1 MRRLILS
8 TVLLCACMALT
19 LVTGR
24 IPAGFAMSEKDRSV
38 PGDPSQTSHRAPGME
53 MLAANEKNDNA
64 GSTDPEKPIATSPGR
79 EFDIS
84 LQSNRTTGFMWQLAS
99 PLDASIVQ
107 FVGSEYKAPKSRL
120 QGAGGTEVWT
130 FRSVGPGQ
138 ATISMKY
145 ARPWEKNVPPVKTVT
160 FKIVSQ

>member
-19 LVTGR
+19 VVTGR
-24 IPAGFAMSEKDRSV
+24 MPAGFAMSEKDRPV
-38 PGDPSQTSHRAPGME
+38 PGDAPQTAHCAPGME
-53 MLAANEKNDNA
+53 MIAANEKNDNA
-64 GSTDPEKPIATSPGR
+64 GSTDPDKPIATAPGR

-84 LQSNRTTGFMWQLAS
+84 LQSNRTTGFMWQLSS

-138 ATISMKY
+138 TTISMKY
-145 ARPWEKNVPPVKTVT
+145 ARPWEKNVPPARTVT
-160 FKIVSQ
+160 FKIVSR